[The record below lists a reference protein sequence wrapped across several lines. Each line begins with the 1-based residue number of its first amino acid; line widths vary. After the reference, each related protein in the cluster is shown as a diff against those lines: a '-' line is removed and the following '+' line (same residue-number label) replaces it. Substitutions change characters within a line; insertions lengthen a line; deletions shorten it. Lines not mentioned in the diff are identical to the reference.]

1 MLKRF
6 WVQIKHIFIR
16 GGWILLLLY
25 KLSSPKC
32 KEMIQ
37 DDITA
42 YNKNSDVK
50 LSMMDIIF
58 DHTKKSFRNILYY
71 RYTKDRCNQKLLK
84 ISQLLIPPLP
94 TIEIGGEIDGGFK
107 ITHNYCVV
115 SVKKAGKNFRVLQ
128 GVTIGKNTDGG
139 LPTIGDN
146 VLIHPNSV
154 VFGNINIG
162 NNVIIGAG
170 SVVNK
175 DVPDN
180 AVAVGNPFRIIKER
194 S

>member
-1 MLKRF
+1 M
-6 WVQIKHIFIR
+6 
-16 GGWILLLLY
+16 
-25 KLSSPKC
+25 
-32 KEMIQ
+32 
-37 DDITA
+37 
-42 YNKNSDVK
+42 
-50 LSMMDIIF
+50 
-58 DHTKKSFRNILYY
+58 
-71 RYTKDRCNQKLLK
+71 
-84 ISQLLIPPLP
+84 
-94 TIEIGGEIDGGFK
+94 
-107 ITHNYCVV
+107 V

-146 VLIHPNSV
+146 VIIYPNSV